1 VLEQG
6 FEAIDWDHVIADTMQ
21 HMTQLSINGDQGGV
35 VLVEG
40 TMVLNYRLDNNIQL
54 QKPVSRCS
62 VSVLKSF

>member
-1 VLEQG
+1 VVEQG
-6 FEAIDWDHVIADTMQ
+6 FEAIDWDQLIADTLQ

-54 QKPVSRCS
+54 HNPVSPTYS
-62 VSVLKSF
+62 